1 MKFKPAQA
9 LVNAN
14 DALHS
19 VAVPPART
27 ICLIPLANIGAINM
41 NRGVCVAKTPNPSV
55 NTDRL
60 QAALAGSLRRVA
72 APAAG
77 YLKR

>member
-1 MKFKPAQA
+1 MTK
-9 LVNAN
+9 
-14 DALHS
+14 
-19 VAVPPART
+19 
-27 ICLIPLANIGAINM
+27 AISNL
-41 NRGVCVAKTPNPSV
+41 SV

-60 QAALAGSLRRVA
+60 QAALAGSLRGFA

>member
-1 MKFKPAQA
+1 
-9 LVNAN
+9 
-14 DALHS
+14 
-19 VAVPPART
+19 
-27 ICLIPLANIGAINM
+27 M

>member
-1 MKFKPAQA
+1 MA
-9 LVNAN
+9 
-14 DALHS
+14 
-19 VAVPPART
+19 
-27 ICLIPLANIGAINM
+27 
-41 NRGVCVAKTPNPSV
+41 NPSV

-60 QAALAGSLRRVA
+60 QAALAGSLRRYA

>member
-1 MKFKPAQA
+1 MEAMTK
-9 LVNAN
+9 
-14 DALHS
+14 
-19 VAVPPART
+19 
-27 ICLIPLANIGAINM
+27 AISNL
-41 NRGVCVAKTPNPSV
+41 SV

-60 QAALAGSLRRVA
+60 QAALAGSLRGCA